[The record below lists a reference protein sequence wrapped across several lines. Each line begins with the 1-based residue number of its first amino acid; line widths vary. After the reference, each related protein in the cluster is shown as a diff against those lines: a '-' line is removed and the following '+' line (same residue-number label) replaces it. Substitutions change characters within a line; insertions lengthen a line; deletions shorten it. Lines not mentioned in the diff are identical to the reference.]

1 MQASLADAQ
10 DEDRLKRA
18 VNTVPTHAE
27 LNAMLARSEQERL
40 IFDHL
45 DRTLTW
51 PEPAGVVR
59 LPSQHLPSRRC
70 RPSVGLE
77 ESCIDHLS
85 LRGQHPAGLI
95 HVHGSV
101 NKDGD

>member
-1 MQASLADAQ
+1 MPKHRLLQKSSDHASLATNAQ

-45 DRTLTW
+45 DRTLAW
-51 PEPAGVVR
+51 PEPAGKR
-59 LPSQHLPSRRC
+59 NP
-70 RPSVGLE
+70 
-77 ESCIDHLS
+77 
-85 LRGQHPAGLI
+85 PAGDLPNSNLPLRQ
-95 HVHGSV
+95 GGLPADQADAS
-101 NKDGD
+101 GTRLQG